1 MTRRSLAALAVA
13 AGLAGVVAAC
23 GGAAAPK
30 LDVIWLQRQLEP
42 QLGRETRT
50 RVDQMACPQVVPRAG
65 RVVECSAAFNGEAD
79 LVQVTLLDARVRPRF
94 TYRIKNLLLGA
105 LEQAVQHR
113 LRRAGFP
120 AASVDC
126 PGPVAQ
132 RRGQVS
138 MCHVEDAQGRGIE
151 VRVEQV
157 NDRGQVLLRPIRG
170 RPR

>member
-1 MTRRSLAALAVA
+1 MIGARLAGAAVA
-13 AGLAGVVAAC
+13 AGLAAAATGC
-23 GGAAAPK
+23 GGGPPK

-42 QLGRETRT
+42 QLARETRT

-65 RVVECSAAFNGEAD
+65 RVVECTAAFNGEAD
-79 LVQVTLLDARVRPRF
+79 LVQVTLHDARVRPRYS
-94 TYRIKNLLLGA
+94 YRLKNLLLGA
-105 LEQAVQHR
+105 LEPAVQHR

-138 MCHVEDAQGRGIE
+138 TCHVEDAQERGVE

-157 NDRGQVLLRPIRG
+157 DDRGHVLLRPVRS

>member
-1 MTRRSLAALAVA
+1 LIRTSLPVVAVA
-13 AGLAGVVAAC
+13 AGLAVTLAAC
-23 GGAAAPK
+23 GGESPPK
-30 LDVIWLQRQLEP
+30 LDVVWLARQLQP
-42 QLGRETRT
+42 QLARETRAV
-50 RVDQMACPQVVPRAG
+50 VDQMACPQIVPRAG

-79 LVQVTLLDARVRPRF
+79 LVEVTLRDARVRPRF

-126 PGPVAQ
+126 PGPVPQ

-138 MCHVEDAQGRGIE
+138 MCHVEDLQGRGIE

-157 NDRGQVLLRPIRG
+157 NDRGQVLLRPIR
-170 RPR
+170 RRAR

>member
-1 MTRRSLAALAVA
+1 VTKVRLAGLAVA
-13 AGLAGVVAAC
+13 AGLSAALAAC
-23 GGAAAPK
+23 GGTPPPK
-30 LDVIWLQRQLEP
+30 LDVIWLQRRLEP
-42 QLGRETRT
+42 QVARETRT

-65 RVVECSAAFNGEAD
+65 RVVECTAAFNGEAD
-79 LVQVTLLDARVRPRF
+79 LIEVTLHDARVRPRYS
-94 TYRIKNLLLGA
+94 YRIKNLLLGA

-138 MCHVEDAQGRGIE
+138 TCHVEDPRGRGIE
-151 VRVEQV
+151 VRVKQID
-157 NDRGQVLLRPIRG
+157 DRGHVLLRPIRS
-170 RPR
+170 RRR

>member
-1 MTRRSLAALAVA
+1 MTRTGLAAVAVA
-13 AGLAGVVAAC
+13 ASLAAC
-23 GGAAAPK
+23 GGPGPPR
-30 LDVIWLQRQLEP
+30 LDVLWLQRQLEP
-42 QLGRETRT
+42 QLARETRT

-65 RVVECSAAFNGEAD
+65 RVVECTGAFNGEAD
-79 LVQVTLLDARVRPRF
+79 LVEVTLLDARVRPRYS
-94 TYRIKNLLLGA
+94 YRIKNLLLGA

-138 MCHVEDAQGRGIE
+138 TCHVEDPQGRGIE

-157 NDRGQVLLRPIRG
+157 DDRGHVLLRPVRS
-170 RPR
+170 RRR

>member
-1 MTRRSLAALAVA
+1 MTRAGLAAVAVA
-13 AGLAGVVAAC
+13 AGLAAC
-23 GGAAAPK
+23 GGPGPPR
-30 LDVIWLQRQLEP
+30 LDVVWLQRQLEP
-42 QLGRETRT
+42 QLARETRT

-65 RVVECSAAFNGEAD
+65 RVVECTGAFNGEAD
-79 LVQVTLLDARVRPRF
+79 LVEVTLLDARVRPRYS
-94 TYRIKNLLLGA
+94 YRIKNLLLGA

-138 MCHVEDAQGRGIE
+138 TCHVEDPQGRGIE

-157 NDRGQVLLRPIRG
+157 DDRGHVLLRPVRS
-170 RPR
+170 RRR

>member
-1 MTRRSLAALAVA
+1 VIRTSLPAAAIANGLAVA
-13 AGLAGVVAAC
+13 LAAC
-23 GGAAAPK
+23 GGGPPK
-30 LDVIWLQRQLEP
+30 LDVIWLQRQLTP
-42 QLGRETRT
+42 LLARDTRT
-50 RVDQMACPQVVPRAG
+50 VVDQMACPQVVPRAG

-79 LVQVTLLDARVRPRF
+79 LVEVTLLDARVRPR
-94 TYRIKNLLLGA
+94 YRYRLKNLLLGA

-138 MCHVEDAQGRGIE
+138 KCRVEDPRGRAIE
-151 VRVEQV
+151 VRIEQV
-157 NDRGQVLLRPIRG
+157 DDRGRVVLRPVR
-170 RPR
+170 RPAR

>member
-1 MTRRSLAALAVA
+1 MTHASLGGAAVA
-13 AGLAGVVAAC
+13 AGLAAALAAC
-23 GGAAAPK
+23 GGGPPR
-30 LDVIWLQRQLEP
+30 LDVVWLQRQLEP
-42 QLGRETRT
+42 QLARETRT

-65 RVVECSAAFNGEAD
+65 RVVECTAAFNGEAD
-79 LVQVTLLDARVRPRF
+79 LVQVTLRDARVRPRYS
-94 TYRIKNLLLGA
+94 YRIKNLLLGA

-138 MCHVEDAQGRGIE
+138 MCHVEDPQGRGVE

-157 NDRGQVLLRPIRG
+157 DDRGHVLLRPVRS